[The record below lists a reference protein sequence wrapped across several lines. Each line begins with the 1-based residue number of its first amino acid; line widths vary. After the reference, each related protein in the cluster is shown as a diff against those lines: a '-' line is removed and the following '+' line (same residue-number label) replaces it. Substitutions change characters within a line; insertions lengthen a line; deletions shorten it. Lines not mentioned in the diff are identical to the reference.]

1 MNLPTV
7 SLNRSSARGR
17 PASALFLLAFVFLL
31 GCVACDGDRSGGSDP
46 AGTPELRAAL
56 FDSIVAMTERRE
68 AWSELKNEALSFD
81 PLEEMR
87 ALRDTVVGAET
98 GEELFYALA
107 RLSHARR
114 DRHLDVALVPG
125 GVSIPD
131 SAGVDVWSGP
141 AAAPPLEAPIRVLPD
156 YSEEVPAYFVADVA
170 EYLSGPD
177 GPQPGDRIIAVN
189 GLPVAEYEEAVRPYM
204 RHSSIAGLRWKVAE
218 AMTRRSATFP
228 PALRSDALQLE
239 VERAD
244 GTSVSLALSYLQTES
259 LVWSGVSEPRYPGFS
274 TAHSTPTY
282 DLLLPNDGRP
292 VIILL
297 WHRFESSLKE
307 DIDGLMAMA
316 ESRGLLDHALL
327 FDATRSGGG
336 SLGAYAL
343 QRLQGR
349 AFKTTF
355 GTLRLSD
362 VIEPFVQEK
371 QEEFEDKRVYDSG
384 GPETIDDGTWLMDW
398 LEDDVMADLARGE
411 SVTEPVPFKL
421 AHAPKGSDG
430 VLEPTPVHFRGPM
443 VVFSGPNGGS
453 HLDQFIS
460 IVADNNLA
468 PIIGMPAGG
477 YSNTWEWEEVLTFP
491 GTDRPVVGFMWS
503 IGHTVRPNGEI
514 LEGNPAPVDEWVP
527 LTAENFDRYYQILYD
542 RALAHLGEQG
552 HPAGR
557 EAR

>member
-1 MNLPTV
+1 MNRFIP
-7 SLNRSSARGR
+7 RGA
-17 PASALFLLAFVFLL
+17 PASGLLILLL
-31 GCVACDGDRSGGSDP
+31 GAVACGSERSWGSDA

-56 FDSIVAMTERRE
+56 FDSVVAMTERRE
-68 AWSELKNEALSFD
+68 AWSEPKNEALSFD

-98 GEELFYALA
+98 EEELFYALA
-107 RLSHARR
+107 RLSHSRR

-125 GVSIPD
+125 GVSLPD
-131 SAGVDVWSGP
+131 SAGVDVWRGGS
-141 AAAPPLEAPIRVLPD
+141 AAPPLEAPIRVLPD
-156 YSEEVPAYFVADVA
+156 YGEEGPAYFVADVA
-170 EYLSGPD
+170 TYLSGSE
-177 GPQPGDRIIAVN
+177 GPQTGDRIAAVN
-189 GLPVAEYEEAVRPYM
+189 GLPVAEYEAAIRPYM
-204 RHSSIAGLRWKVAE
+204 RHSSTAGLRWKVAE
-218 AMTRRSATFP
+218 AMTRRTAVFP
-228 PALRSDALQLE
+228 PALRSDTLSLE

-244 GTSVSLALSYLQTES
+244 GTRLSLSLAYRQPES
-259 LVWSGVSEPRYPGFS
+259 LAWSGASEPSYPGFS

-292 VIILL
+292 VVILL
-297 WHRFESSLKE
+297 WHRFESSLME
-307 DIDGLMAMA
+307 DIDGLLTMA
-316 ESRGLLDHALL
+316 EERGLLDHALL

-355 GTLRLSD
+355 GTLALSD
-362 VIEPFVQEK
+362 VIEPFVREK
-371 QEEFEDKRVYDSG
+371 QEEFEEQRVYDSG
-384 GPETIDDGTWLMDW
+384 GPETIDDGSWLMDW
-398 LEDDVMADLARGE
+398 LENDVLAALARGE

-421 AHAPKGSDG
+421 AHAPKDSDG

-453 HLDQFIS
+453 HLDQFTS
-460 IVADNNLA
+460 IVADNDLA

-514 LEGNPAPVDEWVP
+514 LEGNPAPVDEWIP
-527 LTAENFDRYYQILYD
+527 LTAGNCDRYYEILYQ
-542 RALAHLGEQG
+542 RAMAHLGELG

-557 EAR
+557 